1 MRGPEAATGHSYTS
15 LHSCGFRV
23 VLRMQQI
30 QVLLFGT
37 FWNNFFSNSFDL
49 KLVESTHV
57 EPRYRGL
64 TVETLDS

>member
-1 MRGPEAATGHSYTS
+1 
-15 LHSCGFRV
+15 
-23 VLRMQQI
+23 MQQI

-37 FWNNFFSNSFDL
+37 FWNNFFSITFHL
-49 KLVESTHV
+49 KLVESTRV